1 MWIERD
7 LVRHTAADVVASL
20 CVVRC
25 VQVTMGMVV
34 GRSGVACD
42 EVGCE
47 KECEVEGEEVI

>member
-7 LVRHTAADVVASL
+7 MVRHTAADVVASL
-20 CVVRC
+20 YTAR

-34 GRSGVACD
+34 VRSGVACD